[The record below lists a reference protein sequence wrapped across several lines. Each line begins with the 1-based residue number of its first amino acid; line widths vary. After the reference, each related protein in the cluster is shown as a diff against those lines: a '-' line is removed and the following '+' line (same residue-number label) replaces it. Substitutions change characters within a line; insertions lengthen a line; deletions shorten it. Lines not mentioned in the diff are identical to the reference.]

1 MTYTPRA
8 LILTGDGINCER
20 ETALAFAQAGANPL
34 IVHINDLLARPT
46 MLGDFQIFAIPG
58 GFSFGDEL
66 GSGQIL
72 ALKLKHGL
80 GEELQRFS
88 ERQFPILG
96 ICNGFQALVKLGL
109 LPSIRGKKFALAP
122 NIQGHFKNRWVTLR
136 PNRANPS
143 PWLRNLPNKLQM
155 PMRHGEGR
163 LLGLDVTEK
172 QLSSYIALTYSEDV
186 NGSLL
191 NIAGL
196 TNKIGN
202 VLGLMPHPEANLF
215 NLSRGP
221 GYSGLPFAPSDGQ
234 VLFKNIVE
242 YVQE

>member
-1 MTYTPRA
+1 MIHSPRA
-8 LILTGDGINCER
+8 LILSGDGINCER
-20 ETALAFAQAGANPL
+20 ETALAFTQAGAL
-34 IVHINDLLARPT
+34 ATIIHINDLLSRPS
-46 MLGDFQIFAIPG
+46 MLSDFQIFAIPG

-80 GEELQRFS
+80 SDELQRFV
-88 ERQFPILG
+88 EKQLPILG

-109 LPSIRGKKFALAP
+109 LPAIRGKSFALAP
-122 NIQGHFKNRWVTLR
+122 NIQGHFQNRWVTLN

-143 PWLRNLPNKLQM
+143 PWLRNLPNKMQM

-163 LLGLDVTEK
+163 LICQESNDK
-172 QLSSYIALTYSEDV
+172 QLSSHIALTYSEYV
-186 NGSLL
+186 NGSLY

-215 NLSRGP
+215 NVSRGP
-221 GYSGLPFAPSDGQ
+221 GNPGLPFAHSDGFF
-234 VLFKNIVE
+234 LFKNIVD